1 MKKYTALL
9 LIALLA
15 GFSHRA
21 AAQTSRNIDET
32 KSRLAA
38 MLTEIGRREASIGKI
53 KITEARDSLDTLRFM
68 ASDNC
73 AYIPMTDSLVDEI
86 YTRLRGMLPE
96 DVSPRHALA
105 IYTLGHELSEY
116 VPLALRQHPSK
127 RVPRFTRPDVPQL
140 VRRADAPFTPD
151 RGLSGRHIAIWH
163 SHGRYYEPKLSRWE
177 WQRARMFT
185 TVEDLYT
192 RSYVMPFL
200 VPMLERAGANVLIPR
215 ERDTQAEEIITDNDR
230 GTDSGNIYSE
240 TSGDEAWSKGK
251 APGFAHLRAIYHD
264 GENPFADGSYRQAS
278 TVRRG
283 RESTATWRPRIRR
296 EGQYAVYVAYHS
308 LPESADDAEYTI
320 IHSGIET
327 KMKVNQRMGG
337 GTWVYL
343 GTFHFTAGQN
353 DSNKVVLTNRSK
365 RRGAIVTAD
374 AVRIGGGM
382 GNIARSPAASDTLR
396 AEYQPI
402 TSCYPRYTEAARY
415 YMQWAGVPD
424 SIYTPTRSADDYRD
438 DYICRGLWV
447 NWLAGGSAVNP
458 SAPGL
463 GIPVDLTM
471 AFHSDA
477 GTTLDNSIIGTLAIY
492 STKGGGGKFAG
503 GAPKFISHDLAQ
515 LIQSNI
521 VSDIRRTYLPEWTR
535 RGMWNA
541 PYFEAWEPCTPTML
555 LELLSHQN
563 FADMRLGLDPRFRFT
578 VSRAIYKAMLSFVSS
593 QYGRPCVVS
602 PLAPRSLALRFTSAG
617 SREVELTWRATTD
630 SLEPTAQPD
639 AYVVYK
645 RIGEHGDFDGGTL
658 VSDTAF
664 RTLIP
669 TDTVCSFRV
678 TAVNRGG
685 ESFPSETLSAARTS
699 ASLAKQSGNTEKTGK
714 NKHRRSARQSGKASA
729 APAPGDKAVL
739 IINGFTRLSGPAS
752 FTAPA
757 PADTALAGFLTDVD
771 GGVAY
776 GEDFLTVGAQKEFRR
791 SLPWL
796 DDDSG
801 GFGDSY
807 GDREARPTP
816 GNTFDYPAIHGA
828 ALLAAGCSFCSAS
841 AEAVESGSAE
851 LSAYPAVDY
860 ILGKQMAV
868 RIPAT
873 KDPASFRT
881 FSPAME
887 QLLEKYAS
895 CGGNI
900 LVSGSYLGS
909 DLWTNAG
916 ANPTAA
922 DRQFAKT
929 TLHYAWRDGRAARTG
944 RVRMVSSPWS
954 HAEGYAYVFCQSG
967 MAGDIYTVESPDAI
981 EPAGEGAH
989 TVMRYD
995 ESGLSAAVACRG
1007 TAGRGSTVAVGFPL
1021 ETLLGAGARTELM
1034 DKVVKFFGL
1043 R

>member
-1 MKKYTALL
+1 MKRYTALL
-9 LIALLA
+9 FVALLIAGSQKVA
-15 GFSHRA
+15 G
-21 AAQTSRNIDET
+21 QTSRNIDET
-32 KSRLAA
+32 KSRLSE
-38 MLTEIGRREASIGKI
+38 MLTEIGKHEASIGKI
-53 KITEARDSLDTLRFM
+53 KITEARDSLDTLRFF
-68 ASDNC
+68 ASENC
-73 AYIPMTDSLVDEI
+73 AYIPMTDSVVEEI

-96 DVSPRHALA
+96 GISPRHALA
-105 IYTLGHELSEY
+105 VYALGHELSEY

-127 RVPRFTRPDVPQL
+127 RAPRFTRPDVPQL
-140 VRRADAPFTPD
+140 VRRADALFTPD

-163 SHGRYYEPKLSRWE
+163 SHGRYYEPKLARWE

-200 VPMLERAGANVLIPR
+200 VPMLERAGANVIIPR
-215 ERDTQAEEIITDNDR
+215 ERDTQTEEIITDNDH
-230 GTDSGNIYSE
+230 GADSGNIYSE
-240 TSGDEAWSKGK
+240 TSGDEVWTGGEG
-251 APGFAHLRAIYHD
+251 PGFAHLQAIYHD
-264 GENPFADGSYRQAS
+264 GENPFADGSYRQVS

-283 RESTATWRPRIRR
+283 RESTATWRPRICRA
-296 EGQYAVYVAYHS
+296 GQYAVYVAYHS
-308 LPESADDAEYTI
+308 LPQSADDAEYTI
-320 IHSGIET
+320 VHSGTAT
-327 KMKVNQRMGG
+327 KLKVNQQMGG

-353 DSNKVVLTNRSK
+353 DSNKVVLTNRSDC
-365 RRGAIVTAD
+365 RGAIVTAD
-374 AVRIGGGM
+374 AVRLGGGM
-382 GNIARSPAASDTLR
+382 GNIARSPAAGDTLR
-396 AEYQPI
+396 AGYQPI
-402 TSCYPRYTEAARY
+402 TSLYPRYTEAARY

-438 DYICRGLWV
+438 DYICRGEWV

-463 GIPVDLTM
+463 KIPVDLTM

-477 GTTLDNSIIGTLAIY
+477 GTTLDGSIIGTLAIY

-521 VSDIRRTYLPEWTR
+521 VSDIRRLYLPGWTR

-578 VSRAIYKAMLSFVSS
+578 VSRSIYKAMLSFVAS
-593 QYGRPCVVS
+593 QYGRPYVVE

-639 AYVVYK
+639 AYIVYR
-645 RIGEHGDFDGGTL
+645 RIGENGDFDGGTL
-658 VSDTAF
+658 VSDTVF

-678 TAVNRGG
+678 SAVNRGG

-699 ASLAKQSGNTEKTGK
+699 ASLTETGGD
-714 NKHRRSARQSGKASA
+714 AGKAKKSKRRRKSGRA
-729 APAPGDKAVL
+729 ESSVAASAPADKSVL

-807 GDREARPTP
+807 GDEERRPTP

-828 ALLAAGCSFCSAS
+828 ALLSAGCSFCSAS
-841 AEAVESGSAE
+841 AEAVESGSAT
-851 LSAYPAVDY
+851 LIGHSAVDY

-868 RIPAT
+868 RLPAGAG
-873 KDPASFRT
+873 PACFRT

-887 QLLEKYAS
+887 QILERYAS
-895 CGGNI
+895 LGGNI

-909 DLWTNAG
+909 DLWTNAD
-916 ANPTAA
+916 AAPTAA
-922 DRQFAKT
+922 DRRFAKT
-929 TLHYAWRDGRAARTG
+929 TLHYSWRDSRAARTG
-944 RVRMVSSPWS
+944 RVRLVSSPWNN
-954 HAEGYAYVFCQSG
+954 AAGNAYAFCQWRGSDVY
-967 MAGDIYTVESPDAI
+967 AVESPDAI
-981 EPAGEGAH
+981 EPEGEGAH

-1021 ETLLGAGARTELM
+1021 ETLMGEKARTELM
-1034 DKVVKFFGL
+1034 GKVAEFFGL